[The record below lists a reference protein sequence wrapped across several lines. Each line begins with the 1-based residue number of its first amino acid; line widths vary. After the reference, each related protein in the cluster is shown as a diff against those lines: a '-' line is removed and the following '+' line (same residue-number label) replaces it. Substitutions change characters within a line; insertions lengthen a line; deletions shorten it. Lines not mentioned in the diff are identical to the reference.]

1 MISSRSRENGQWGCF
16 LGYLSLAGDIRQL
29 LGQTFCTGINTS
41 LLLLLL
47 QAREGAHQVV
57 CLQTAEV
64 MVVCRHQDYRLGP
77 FPISLVVDVLVHAHS
92 NPHHSPR
99 VHSLHWIALHFVSV
113 SLVGLELCNKNW
125 DDTIHLTLVL
135 LPLLEWP
142 VSLCMVPLSWVGYSF
157 AWTPLHTPSL
167 QAEPGHILY
176 VHLWVA

>member
-1 MISSRSRENGQWGCF
+1 MRVLPGVSFIGWGHQAVVGSDLLHGDQHISPITPSPGPRR
-16 LGYLSLAGDIRQL
+16 
-29 LGQTFCTGINTS
+29 
-41 LLLLLL
+41 
-47 QAREGAHQVV
+47 